1 MTDTHNIPMLEDDL
15 HVLSETCKCHPV
27 QDIDETTGRVTWVHI
42 PLRLDKLID
51 QLNVL

>member
-1 MTDTHNIPMLEDDL
+1 MDTHNIPMLEDDL
-15 HVLSETCKCHPV
+15 HTLSEHCKCHPV
-27 QDIDETTGRVTWVHI
+27 KDTDEESGQITWVHI